1 MHIRKKVQKILSE
14 KIKEKEEKWKELKL
28 VHQHLCLII
37 GKVSCALMIIKKAL
51 FKLIAYEVENIVVPN
66 GKAFVIK
73 SEDRALVK
81 GNIRQKDFSIVSI
94 YQKEE
99 TDTRV
104 CIHVKCMLSYGHK
117 NVLIATVDTVVA
129 VSLFNQLL
137 SLGFEQLWI

>member
-1 MHIRKKVQKILSE
+1 MKRIKVGPSTPLPNNWKIF
-14 KIKEKEEKWKELKL
+14 
-28 VHQHLCLII
+28 LCINDN
-37 GKVSCALMIIKKAL
+37 KKKAL
-51 FKLIAYEVENIVVPN
+51 FKLIADEVENIVVPN
-66 GKAFVIK
+66 GKAFAIK

-99 TDTRV
+99 ADTRV

>member
-1 MHIRKKVQKILSE
+1 MKRIKVGPSTPLPNNWKIF
-14 KIKEKEEKWKELKL
+14 
-28 VHQHLCLII
+28 LCINDN
-37 GKVSCALMIIKKAL
+37 KKKAL
-51 FKLIAYEVENIVVPN
+51 FKLIADEVENIVVPN

-99 TDTRV
+99 ADTRV

>member
-1 MHIRKKVQKILSE
+1 MKRIKVGPSTPLPNNWKIF
-14 KIKEKEEKWKELKL
+14 
-28 VHQHLCLII
+28 LCINDN
-37 GKVSCALMIIKKAL
+37 KKKAL
-51 FKLIAYEVENIVVPN
+51 FKLIADEVENIVVPN

-73 SEDRALVK
+73 SEDRALMK

-99 TDTRV
+99 ADTRV

>member
-1 MHIRKKVQKILSE
+1 MKRIKVGPSTPLPNNWKIF
-14 KIKEKEEKWKELKL
+14 
-28 VHQHLCLII
+28 LCINDN
-37 GKVSCALMIIKKAL
+37 KKKAL
-51 FKLIAYEVENIVVPN
+51 FKLIADEVENIVVPN

-99 TDTRV
+99 ADPRV

>member
-1 MHIRKKVQKILSE
+1 MKRIKVGPSTPLPNNWKIF
-14 KIKEKEEKWKELKL
+14 
-28 VHQHLCLII
+28 LCINDN
-37 GKVSCALMIIKKAL
+37 KKKAL
-51 FKLIAYEVENIVVPN
+51 FKLIADEVENIVVPN
-66 GKAFVIK
+66 GKAFVIN

-99 TDTRV
+99 ADTRV

>member
-1 MHIRKKVQKILSE
+1 
-14 KIKEKEEKWKELKL
+14 
-28 VHQHLCLII
+28 
-37 GKVSCALMIIKKAL
+37 MIIKKAL
-51 FKLIAYEVENIVVPN
+51 FKLIADEVENIVVPN
-66 GKAFVIK
+66 GKAFVIN

-99 TDTRV
+99 ADTRV

>member
-1 MHIRKKVQKILSE
+1 MKRIKVGPSTPSPNNWKIF
-14 KIKEKEEKWKELKL
+14 
-28 VHQHLCLII
+28 LCINDN
-37 GKVSCALMIIKKAL
+37 KKKAL
-51 FKLIAYEVENIVVPN
+51 FKLIADEVENIVVPN

-99 TDTRV
+99 ADTRV